1 MKVIQIID
9 TFSVGGAEKIV
20 LLIANKLTENNI
32 HNAVLTTTRAGELG
46 SQFNKSVSIY
56 HLDRKS
62 RFDIRAYYRM
72 YKLCRQYDVVH
83 VHSFFNLLYFSIVWP
98 FLPRKS
104 VCYHE
109 HNSYIVSDSP
119 AKVSQRILLPRTFFI
134 GVSRHINQWAVKK
147 AGVPESQVFLL
158 LNSFLPPLVPGNKK
172 KKEREEAIKIL
183 QVGNFREAKHYEYS
197 VELCAAMKEKG
208 MEVTMDFVGK
218 INEPAYLKKVKD
230 AVTAFGVNEN
240 IRFIHDCNDVSVIV
254 ADYDISIHT
263 CIIESGPII
272 LVEYLY
278 SDQVFLSYETGEVS
292 QITKKYYPEFFINNF
307 DVESWI
313 SRIKE
318 LLEKKPRYY
327 GQLKKIYEQEFSPD
341 IYIQKCQEIYRKAMS
356 F

>member
-9 TFSVGGAEKIV
+9 TLSVGGAEKIV

-32 HNAVLTTTRAGELG
+32 NNAVLTTTRTGELE
-46 SQFNKSVSIY
+46 SQFNKSVPIY
-56 HLDRKS
+56 HLHRKS

-72 YKLCRQYDVVH
+72 YKLCRQYDVIH

-98 FLPRKS
+98 FLQRKS

-119 AKVSQRILLPRTFFI
+119 ANVSQKILLPHTFFI
-134 GVSRHINQWAVKK
+134 GVSSHINQWAVRK
-147 AGVPESQVFLL
+147 AGVPENKVFLL
-158 LNSFLPPLVPGNKK
+158 LNTFLPPLVCEIKK
-172 KKEREEAIKIL
+172 KKERGEVIRIL

-197 VELCAAMKEKG
+197 AELCAVMKKRG
-208 MEVTMDFVGK
+208 IKVTMDFVGK
-218 INEPAYLKKVKD
+218 INEPAYFKKLKDK
-230 AVTAFGVNEN
+230 VTAFGVNQN
-240 IRFIHDCNDVSVIV
+240 IRFIHDCNEVSVIV
-254 ADYDISIHT
+254 PDYDISIHT

-292 QITKKYYPEFFINNF
+292 QITKKYYPEFFIDNF
-307 DVESWI
+307 DVETWI
-313 SRIKE
+313 SRIEE
-318 LLEKKPRYY
+318 LLENRPRYY
-327 GQLKKIYEQEFSPD
+327 GELKKIYEKEFSPE
-341 IYIQKCQEIYRKAMS
+341 IYIQKCQRIYAKATS